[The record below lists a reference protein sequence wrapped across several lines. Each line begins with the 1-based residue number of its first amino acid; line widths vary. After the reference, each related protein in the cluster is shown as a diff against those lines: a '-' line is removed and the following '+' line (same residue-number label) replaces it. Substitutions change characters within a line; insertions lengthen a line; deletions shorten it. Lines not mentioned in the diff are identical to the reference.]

1 MRMKDSVQAW
11 SKLQCNFQLLA
22 STNTHVKEYFQLRI
36 ISKKGRL
43 FLKIFFHMCKS
54 SDMPNIIT
62 TIDLKKIRQTNDIE
76 IHAGLY
82 WKSIFLLDMI
92 THV

>member
-1 MRMKDSVQAW
+1 MKDSVQAC
-11 SKLQCNFQLLA
+11 SKLQWNFELLA

-43 FLKIFFHMCKS
+43 LLKIFFHMCKS
-54 SDMPNIIT
+54 SHMPNLIT
-62 TIDLKKIRQTNDIE
+62 IIDLKKIRQMDEVDIY
-76 IHAGLY
+76 ASLY

>member
-1 MRMKDSVQAW
+1 MQW
-11 SKLQCNFQLLA
+11 NFKLLA
-22 STNTHVKEYFQLRI
+22 STNTHVKEYF

-54 SDMPNIIT
+54 SHMPNLIT
-62 TIDLKKIRQTNDIE
+62 IIDLKKIRQMDEVDIY
-76 IHAGLY
+76 ASLY
-82 WKSIFLLDMI
+82 WKSIFSLDMI